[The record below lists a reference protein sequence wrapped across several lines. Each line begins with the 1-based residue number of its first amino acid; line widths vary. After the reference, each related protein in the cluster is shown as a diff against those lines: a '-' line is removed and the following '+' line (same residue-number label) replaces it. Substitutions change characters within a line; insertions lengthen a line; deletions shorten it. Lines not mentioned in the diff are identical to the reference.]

1 MRPSTQQC
9 RRWWPCS
16 SSRSS
21 GSQASLA
28 CVRFRRQRRPSRP
41 LDGSRRAAVV
51 LCLIPDAALLQ
62 GKNSWDHQA
71 KRQAPPSSRSGD
83 SIACIRRAMP
93 KVTIRELTARVEAAA
108 AEEMRLKATVE
119 RLQLVVREQA
129 ELLRGAGKG
138 AAAVPAAAQRPIEF
152 HCPICFEALNDLD
165 PTLSCS
171 HEICHKCCLKHFA
184 EQINCPICR
193 KKASP
198 KELWRFRRPTLA
210 RYWKCLRGADW
221 PKMGDIVVV
230 TTTLHTL
237 AGRMLETKSSWTKC
251 RSSSLCSIL
260 WILYPRAKMDSD
272 ARC

>member
-1 MRPSTQQC
+1 MLR
-9 RRWWPCS
+9 CS
-16 SSRSS
+16 R
-21 GSQASLA
+21 GKTLGIIK
-28 CVRFRRQRRPSRP
+28 QRGKRLLP
-41 LDGSRRAAVV
+41 LGLR
-51 LCLIPDAALLQ
+51 
-62 GKNSWDHQA
+62 
-71 KRQAPPSSRSGD
+71 D
-83 SIACIRRAMP
+83 SIACIRRTMP

-165 PTLSCS
+165 PTLTCS

-221 PKMGDIVVV
+221 PRLGDIVVV

-237 AGRMLETKSSWTKC
+237 AGRMLETSDERKTITLAYNFTEWEIQLDDVQELFTLQHLVD
-251 RSSSLCSIL
+251 SLP
-260 WILYPRAKMDSD
+260 PREDGLRRTLINTEGM
-272 ARC
+272 